1 MNYFQCGKTIL
12 MKKDKMIKSPLFEE
26 IQDFLSKYDNNS
38 NRLFLYVPYIKT
50 KILGK
55 LVEIIK
61 NQITII
67 TTWHI
72 NDLISGS
79 SELELYQFCKENN
92 IVLYIHNKIH
102 LKVYSVNL
110 ESAIVASG
118 NISHNGL
125 MEGGNYEAGVLVDKL
140 EISDRMY
147 LEKIKREATFVDDD
161 VYQIYL
167 EAYENA
173 KNQVPEQI
181 DFDDPK
187 IIPQKDYFLKSALP
201 TTENISELIQ
211 GYNKINSNSKPSQ
224 NSETANCIYH
234 DLANYEISTGLS
246 EKEFRE
252 NLKNQFFSHPFTKKI
267 EEFID
272 SNERTQFGFIKRW
285 VRDHCTDVP
294 LPRPWEFT
302 KNIQILYHW
311 FVELGDGDYETYVY
325 SNHSESIRKTP
336 N

>member
-1 MNYFQCGKTIL
+1 MGIKFS
-12 MKKDKMIKSPLFEE
+12 KMTNFITSPLFQHIRKY
-26 IQDFLSKYDNNS
+26 IQIDDSGKI
-38 NRLFLYVPYIKT
+38 FLYVPYIKT
-50 KILGK
+50 KVLEK
-55 LVEIIK
+55 LLEGID
-61 NQITII
+61 NQISII

-79 SELELYQFCKENN
+79 SELKLYKFCKEQN
-92 IVLYIHNKIH
+92 IALYIHNKIH

-110 ESAIVASG
+110 ESSIVASG

-125 MEGGNYEAGVLVDKL
+125 MDGGNYEAGVLVDKL

-167 EAYENA
+167 DEYDKA
-173 KNQVPEQI
+173 KKQAPEQI
-181 DFDDPK
+181 DFKDPK
-187 IIPQKDYFLKSALP
+187 IIQQKNYFLKSALP
-201 TTENISELIQ
+201 MTDSISELIQ
-211 GYNKINSNSKPSQ
+211 GYNKINSNSEPSE

-234 DLANYEISTGLS
+234 DLANYNIEVGLS
-246 EKEFRE
+246 EKEFRD
-252 NLKNQFFSHPFTKKI
+252 NLKKQFFTHPFTQKI
-267 EEFID
+267 NEFIET
-272 SNERTQFGFIKRW
+272 SERTQFGFIKRW
-285 VRDHCTDVP
+285 VREHCTDVP

-311 FVELGDGDYETYVY
+311 FVELGDGEYETYVY
-325 SNHSESIRKTP
+325 SNRTESIRKT

>member
-1 MNYFQCGKTIL
+1 MRIGTKIGKIKMEFIQSPIFVKIKAYFNQ
-12 MKKDKMIKSPLFEE
+12 KSDEQ
-26 IQDFLSKYDNNS
+26 I
-38 NRLFLYVPYIKT
+38 FLYVPYIKT
-50 KILGK
+50 KVLEK
-55 LVEIIK
+55 LLEGID

-79 SELELYQFCKENN
+79 SELELYRFCKKEN
-92 IVLYIHNKIH
+92 ITLYIHNKIH
-102 LKVYSVNL
+102 LKVYSINL
-110 ESAIVASG
+110 ESAIVTSG

-147 LEKIKREATFVDDD
+147 LEKIKRESIFVDDN

-167 EAYENA
+167 DEYQKA
-173 KNQVPEQI
+173 KKQAPKQI
-181 DFDDPK
+181 DFEDPK
-187 IIPQKDYFLKSALP
+187 INSQKDYFLKSELP
-201 TTENISELIQ
+201 MSENISELIE
-211 GYNKINSNSKPSQ
+211 GYNKINLNSKPSE
-224 NSETANCIYH
+224 NLETVNCIYH
-234 DLANYEISTGLS
+234 DLANYNIELGLS
-246 EKEFRE
+246 EKEFRSK
-252 NLKNQFFSHPFTKKI
+252 LKERFFSHPFTVKI
-267 EEFID
+267 NEFIET
-272 SNERTQFGFIKRW
+272 NERTQFGFIKRW
-285 VRDHCTDVP
+285 VREHCTDVP

>member
-1 MNYFQCGKTIL
+1 MI
-12 MKKDKMIKSPLFEE
+12 IKSSLFGK
-26 IQDFLSKYDNNS
+26 IYDYLLKDNDKQI
-38 NRLFLYVPYIKT
+38 FLYVPYIKT
-50 KILGK
+50 KILEK
-55 LVEIIK
+55 LLVGIQ

-92 IVLYIHNKIH
+92 ITLYIHNKIH

-147 LEKIKREATFVDDD
+147 LEKIKREAIFVDED

-167 EAYENA
+167 DEYEKA
-173 KNQVPEQI
+173 KKQASEQI
-181 DFDDPK
+181 DFEDPK

-201 TTENISELIQ
+201 MTENISELIQ
-211 GYNKINSNSKPSQ
+211 GYDKINSNEEPSNNQ
-224 NSETANCIYH
+224 ETTNCIYH
-234 DLANYEISTGLS
+234 DLANYGIETGLS
-246 EKEFRE
+246 EKEFRDK
-252 NLKNQFFSHPFTKKI
+252 LKKEFFSHPFTKKI

-272 SNERTQFGFIKRW
+272 NNERTQFGFIKRW

-294 LPRPWEFT
+294 LPRPFEFT
-302 KNIQILYHW
+302 KNVQILYHW
-311 FVELGDGDYETYVY
+311 FVELGDGEYEIYRHGEHT
-325 SNHSESIRKTP
+325 ESIRKTD
-336 N
+336 